1 MHGTGGSGFSMFGDA
16 SNLVM
21 QSVALHCTVSL
32 QDRYHLV
39 KNNCE
44 HLVTYAMSGFPIS
57 VQVDEKF
64 RQFLITSR
72 ESATTLATIFGN
84 IATSGSGSTVIR
96 LGITGVVRISLLGAE
111 DIAESATTGT
121 FQLGVRAVLNS
132 TAVGLAA
139 AGGVAFIVS
148 ALCEGAI
155 FTRAVYKLTRKKK
168 FNKISDAEYK
178 RELIKN
184 GSRAVGSVVGGVGGA
199 VAGQVAI
206 PVPILGAVVGM
217 ILGTAG
223 GMAAGYGVGQL
234 ISKSMADE
242 RITELPPAIYITVV
256 EMDPD

>member
-1 MHGTGGSGFSMFGDA
+1 M
-16 SNLVM
+16 V
-21 QSVALHCTVSL
+21 LHCTFSL
-32 QDRYHLV
+32 QDRYHLL

-96 LGITGVVRISLLGAE
+96 LGITEIVRGIGSLGAK
-111 DIAESATTGT
+111 DIAESATTGV
-121 FQLGVRAVLNS
+121 FQLGARAVLNS

-168 FNKISDAEYK
+168 LKKKSEAEYK
-178 RELIKN
+178 RELIN
-184 GSRAVGSVVGGVGGA
+184 HGSRAVGSVVGGVGGA

-217 ILGTAG
+217 ILGTAV
-223 GMAAGYGVGQL
+223 GMTAGYGVGQL
-234 ISKSMADE
+234 ISMSVADE
-242 RITELPPAIYITVV
+242 RITELPIAIYITVI
-256 EMDPD
+256 EMDPALQ